1 MVGGDIKDSP
11 NCLRKNRKQPNKEEA
26 GQGFHNII
34 KANKFGPEH
43 LGMNLLEFL
52 QNKIKFSGPTLKLIP
67 QRC

>member
-11 NCLRKNRKQPNKEEA
+11 NCLRKNRKQSNKEEA

-43 LGMNLLEFL
+43 LEMNLLEFL
-52 QNKIKFSGPTLKLIP
+52 QNKIKFSGPTLKLLP
-67 QRC
+67 QRS